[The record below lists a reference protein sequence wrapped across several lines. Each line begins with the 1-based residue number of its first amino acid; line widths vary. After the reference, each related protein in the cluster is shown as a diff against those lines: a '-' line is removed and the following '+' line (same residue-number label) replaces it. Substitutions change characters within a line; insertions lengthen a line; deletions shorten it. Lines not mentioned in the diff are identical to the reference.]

1 MKELD
6 NLIENTFSK
15 RKKDTGFNFRDLLNI
30 VSEVM
35 DAGIPSTLVERE
47 MRDGE
52 KFEYFLPTIKITEDW
67 GKPGSKDRE
76 IIETFTKNIRG
87 NTVEEKLASI
97 NQVMSQA
104 DPGAG
109 IPEILSAM
117 MVTEILN
124 AILSEFTESAG
135 GFIFEGFLAGL
146 FGGESVQITDVGQQE
161 GGEAKGKPI
170 TDVELGGKEYS
181 LKLLG
186 PGTAVKGSFKN
197 MVEHFAGGRDHVIY
211 LDARRTGSGLE
222 FSEFLITLENFA
234 EIFIDPLV
242 KEVTRKGKE
251 AYTTD
256 DPSEFK
262 KKLSE
267 LVANKRAIKKIQF
280 GKKGFIPG
288 RTIRSFEFSPT
299 RELGIQLNEAPVS
312 DTEMNQVIGKIF
324 KTPDEQLQELAP
336 FTIDYADVKYEGT
349 KAERLFGPYGV
360 AEQVRRL
367 SEEGDT
373 EKLLQVLKETP
384 GYKNS
389 EQFEFTKNQVESIK
403 NFKKIGELEINPEE
417 LKKTWLTYGNLLNKT
432 VEPIYRALN
441 LFTDNIN
448 KFFLAAP
455 EDQDRKEFGQK
466 AARESIV
473 LKDTTDEAVK
483 SS

>member
-15 RKKDTGFNFRDLLNI
+15 NKQDTGFNFKDLLNL

-35 DAGIPSTLVERE
+35 DSGLAAPLVERE
-47 MRDGE
+47 LRDGQ

-104 DPGAG
+104 DPNAG

-124 AILSEFTESAG
+124 AILTEFTESAG

-222 FSEFLITLENFA
+222 FSEFLITLQNFA

-242 KEVTRKGKE
+242 KEVTKRGEE
-251 AYTTD
+251 AYRTD
-256 DPSEFK
+256 NADELK
-262 KKLSE
+262 QKLSD
-267 LVANKRAIKKIQF
+267 LVKNKRAIKKIQF

-299 RELGIQLNEAPVS
+299 RELGIQLDEAAVS
-312 DTEMNQVIGKIF
+312 DSEMNQVINKIF
-324 KTPDEQLQELAP
+324 KTPSDQLQQLGP

-349 KAERLFGPYGV
+349 KAERLFGPFGV

-373 EKLLQVLKETP
+373 EKLLEVLKQTP

-403 NFKKIGELEINPEE
+403 NFRKIGELEINPEE
-417 LKKTWLTYGNLLNKT
+417 LKKTWLTYGNLLSKT
-432 VEPIYRALN
+432 VEPIYRALS

-448 KFFLAAP
+448 KFFMASP

-466 AARESIV
+466 AARESVV